1 MVIVGACAS
10 GQQWER
16 LQMLLHQSI
25 EEFFHNSVWLLVT
38 LTSIKM
44 FNNLYPILAKITV
57 SFMVIYCASR
67 RMIRFTIYF
76 ENAPSSLMTYHKI
89 RFFVFSPFC
98 RRKPCQTIWDK
109 EHSCSV

>member
-1 MVIVGACAS
+1 
-10 GQQWER
+10 
-16 LQMLLHQSI
+16 MLLHQSI
-25 EEFFHNSVWLLVT
+25 EEFFYNSIWLLIT
-38 LTSIKM
+38 FTSIKM
-44 FNNLYPILAKITV
+44 FNYLYPILTKVTV
-57 SFMVIYCASR
+57 SFMVIYCAGR

-76 ENAPSSLMTYHKI
+76 EDTPSAPMTYDKI